1 MLSAGDPSSLAGPA
15 NLNKDIEDEIG
26 KSISVPSAGQNEGF
40 PPQVQAYYA
49 LMHSHQTLRSNNTA
63 HTQTASFGS
72 GNAPRP
78 VDVRA

>member
-40 PPQVQAYYA
+40 PPHLAGDPPYRGRPP
-49 LMHSHQTLRSNNTA
+49 LPDR
-63 HTQTASFGS
+63 
-72 GNAPRP
+72 APDSPP
-78 VDVRA
+78 VF